1 MYQFCRMSA
10 PWCVCTGTLAWRA
23 AADVLVLPNERTLMR
38 VCTETQAWRAAAD
51 VSVLPNERTL
61 MRVCTE
67 TLAWRAAGGVISF
80 AE

>member
-1 MYQFCRMSA
+1 VSA
-10 PWCVCTGTLAWRA
+10 QERWPGEQQVE
-23 AADVLVLPNERTLMR
+23 VSVLPNECTLMR